1 MWVGFCMFGYGRTY
15 VRVGWRPE
23 PANGP
28 RGWRRWLRPGSKS
41 MRSAGCTRAVAAL
54 DSSEGFRYDGYTS
67 TSAFLVHRCGMSV
80 KQAHRAVFLARAVAE
95 LAYSVKLVRSGDL
108 SLSQFEILA
117 HGWSQHPE
125 AFATDEATLAQ
136 SVVGLTWADTHKAV
150 TYWRCLYQEPPQL
163 ADPDPSRLYSSKTM
177 GGGDVSTVT
186 CLPKTTT
193 SSKPP
198 SNR

>member
-1 MWVGFCMFGYGRTY
+1 MGGVLY
-15 VRVGWRPE
+15 VRGMGEHTFEWDEDRE

-28 RGWRRWLRPGSKS
+28 ELMEAIQAATTDLDLARLDRLERI
-41 MRSAGCTRAVAAL
+41 AAL

-95 LAYSVKLVRSGDL
+95 MAYSVKLVRSGDL
-108 SLSQFEILA
+108 SLSQFEMLA

-136 SVVGLTWADTHKAV
+136 SVVGLSWADTHKAV
-150 TYWRCLYQEPPQL
+150 TYWRCLYQEPPELCRPGPVAAAFLQNR
-163 ADPDPSRLYSSKTM
+163 SE
-177 GGGDVSTVT
+177 GGDVSTVT
-186 CLPKTTT
+186 
-193 SSKPP
+193 
-198 SNR
+198 